1 MLRFIVSAVILAA
14 FVTGLAHM
22 IMALSRSMHVWSFMV
37 MCGAVCAVIL
47 ALVLGWDWI
56 SRERKPQRSA

>member
-14 FVTGLAHM
+14 FVIGLAHM
-22 IMALSRSMHVWSFMV
+22 MTALSRSMHVWSFMV
-37 MCGAVCAVIL
+37 MCGALCAVIL
-47 ALVLGWDWI
+47 ALVLGWGPI